1 MQKNERHKRVSPVL
15 GLSLFLSGREMRE
28 SMKIIKEL
36 KKCIREYKKPSLIT
50 PIAVSLEVV
59 MECIIP
65 FIVAQLVNRISESC
79 PFGEIAVYGAVL
91 VVMAGLSLT
100 FGAWAGSTCATA
112 SLRVCPQFAAR
123 ICSIRFRHIP
133 SATLINFPPLRW

>member
-79 PFGEIAVYGAVL
+79 PFGEIADYGAGL
-91 VVMAGLSLT
+91 EVMAGL
-100 FGAWAGSTCATA
+100 
-112 SLRVCPQFAAR
+112 
-123 ICSIRFRHIP
+123 
-133 SATLINFPPLRW
+133 

>member
-1 MQKNERHKRVSPVL
+1 
-15 GLSLFLSGREMRE
+15 MRE

-112 SLRVCPQFAAR
+112 SCGFARNLRKDMFYKIQ
-123 ICSIRFRHIP
+123 
-133 SATLINFPPLRW
+133 T

>member
-1 MQKNERHKRVSPVL
+1 
-15 GLSLFLSGREMRE
+15 MRE

-79 PFGEIAVYGAVL
+79 PFGEIARLRRGAGGDGGAFLNVRRL
-91 VVMAGLSLT
+91 GRLNVRNGL
-100 FGAWAGSTCATA
+100 
-112 SLRVCPQFAAR
+112 LRVCPQFAQGYV
-123 ICSIRFRHIP
+123 
-133 SATLINFPPLRW
+133 L